1 MISSKLNYN
10 VSCDFLSPV
19 PSGMTLSQLSQP
31 QVDTIIGYL
40 SNNQALSIEPLSAT
54 AFSVDG
60 KDILASFTLNMVLT
74 FPSLKS

>member
-1 MISSKLNYN
+1 MISSKLNSI

-40 SNNQALSIEPLSAT
+40 SNNQALSIEALSAT
-54 AFSVDG
+54 AFSVD
-60 KDILASFTLNMVLT
+60 KEDILASFTLNMVLT
-74 FPSLKS
+74 FPSLNS